1 MKYKDDELRENLR
14 RRLAVLSSVTLA
26 FFTLLFFRL
35 WFLQVMAVEKYEKL
49 AEENRVREVSIDA
62 LRGKIMD
69 RQGTVLADN
78 RSSLSLMV
86 LPGIEKRPDV
96 VKRLAKVF
104 SVDERELKKTVLRSK
119 EGPYKP
125 RVVLTDISIEKVAF
139 VREHAEDFP
148 YVGIDFLPV
157 RYCPLNEHGAH
168 LIGYVGEISEEEAS
182 YEEFA
187 QCELGDVI
195 GKTGVEREF
204 DQFLR
209 GEKGRKEIEVDAV
222 SRVTRTLELN
232 KPVPGHHIQLTLDI
246 KLQKVA
252 EETLKDAIFLA
263 RHKGS
268 RKANAG
274 AALVL
279 DPRNGEILAMAS
291 YPSFDPNKFAQGI
304 SEANW
309 KYLTSK
315 KSNFPLL
322 NRALMA
328 AYPPGSTFK
337 PFTMVAGLQGGAI
350 NFSSTFKCEGR
361 WEGMGE
367 SWPKYCWKRSGHGL
381 IGLRRGMAESCDVVF
396 YEIGYR
402 LYKQGRQ
409 VLQGWSR
416 KFGFGEKTE
425 ISLPSESPGRVPD
438 PQWKEEHYSDPQM
451 KVWLPGDDV
460 NLAIGQGDLL
470 VTPLQLARAY
480 AALVNGGKVYRPQLV
495 REVRRYD
502 GTLAR
507 RVEPELQWSI
517 PIASSRLSIIKSYLG
532 SVVEEGTAKK
542 AFSDFHVRVGGK
554 TGTAEVQGKEDFAW
568 FVGFAPLDNPR
579 YVVVVLVE
587 EGGHGGEIAAP
598 AVRRILAYLFK
609 QSMVMPNIVE
619 RSR

>member
-1 MKYKDDELRENLR
+1 LKYKDDELKENLR
-14 RRLAVLSSVTLA
+14 RRLAIFSSITLA
-26 FFTLLFFRL
+26 LFTLLFFRL

-62 LRGKIMD
+62 LRGQILD

-78 RSSLSLMV
+78 HPSLTLAV

-96 VKRLAKVF
+96 IKRIAKVF
-104 SVDERELKKTVLRSK
+104 SVDESELKKKVLRAK

-125 RVVLTDISIEKVAF
+125 RVVLTDISMEKAAYVK
-139 VREHAEDFP
+139 EHAEDFP
-148 YVGIDFLPV
+148 YVGVEFLPV
-157 RYCPLNEHGAH
+157 RYYPLAECGAH
-168 LIGYVGEISEEEAS
+168 LIGYVGEISEEEAAQ
-182 YEEFA
+182 EEFA

-204 DQFLR
+204 DQLLR
-209 GEKGRKEIEVDAV
+209 GGKGRREIEVDAMG
-222 SRVTRTLELN
+222 RVTRTLEVN
-232 KPVPGHHIQLTLDI
+232 SPVPGHHVKLTVDI
-246 KLQKVA
+246 KLQKVV
-252 EETLKDAIFLA
+252 EDTLKDAISLA
-263 RHKGS
+263 RRKGARS
-268 RKANAG
+268 ASAG

-279 DPRNGEILAMAS
+279 DPRSGEILAMAS
-291 YPSFDPNKFAQGI
+291 YPTYDPNAFAQGI
-304 SEANW
+304 SEADW

-322 NRALMA
+322 NRVLMA

-337 PFTMVAGLQGGAI
+337 PFTMIAGLQGGVI

-381 IGLRRGMAESCDVVF
+381 IDLRRGMAESCDIVF
-396 YEIGYR
+396 YEIGYK
-402 LYKQGRQ
+402 LYKQGQ
-409 VLQGWSR
+409 DVLQEWSR
-416 KFGFGEKTE
+416 KFGFGKKTE
-425 ISLPSESPGRVPD
+425 ISFPSESPGRVPD
-438 PQWKEEHYSDPQM
+438 RQWKKEHYSDPQM

-470 VTPLQLARAY
+470 VTPLQLGRAF
-480 AALVNGGKVYRPQLV
+480 AALINGGKVYRPHLV
-495 REVRRYD
+495 KEIRRYD
-502 GTLAR
+502 GSLAR
-507 RVEPELQWSI
+507 RIEPELQWRV
-517 PIASSRLSIIKSYLG
+517 PIAASRLSMVKSYLG

-542 AFSDFHVRVGGK
+542 AFDGFQVKVGGK

-579 YVVVVLVE
+579 YVVVVLIE

-609 QSMVMPNIVE
+609 QPMVMPNIVE